1 MAIFTT
7 LLGALLAILTTI
19 IVEYARKPNLKIKI
33 DQDNDIEYPDVRP
46 AKHAHFLYL
55 KLTNE
60 NLPKAF
66 RWMQRSPA
74 LQVHGFIT
82 FHHLNGQKIFKDSME
97 IRWSRA
103 PEPVATRGVIIDD
116 DDKPKPLFIF
126 DFLRIMLEQRRDIYP
141 GESEPFDVATR
152 FEEEKECYGWNNE
165 TYFIQE
171 GNWRNPNRKLDSGS
185 YLVNVEI
192 VSAGEKCT
200 GLFRLINEGTRKDF
214 RLVEAQEGD
223 KVTE

>member
-1 MAIFTT
+1 MELFTT
-7 LLGALLAILTTI
+7 LLGALLAIFTTI
-19 IVEYARKPNLKIKI
+19 VVEYARKPKLKIII
-33 DQDNDIEYPDVRP
+33 DKDKDIEYLEERP

-66 RWMQRSPA
+66 QWMQRSPA

-82 FHHLNGQKIFKDSME
+82 FHHLNGQKIFKGPME
-97 IRWSRA
+97 IRWSNA
-103 PEPVATRGVIIDD
+103 PEPVPIQGVLLDGD
-116 DDKPKPLFIF
+116 QHKPIFLF
-126 DFLRIMLEQRRDIYP
+126 DFLRILLEQRRDIYP

-165 TYFIQE
+165 TYFISPP
-171 GNWRNPNRKLDSGS
+171 NWRNPDRKLDFGC

-192 VSAGEKCT
+192 ISAGEKCS
-200 GLFRLINEGTRKDF
+200 GLFRLINEDAGKILDWRKHKKGTR
-214 RLVEAQEGD
+214 
-223 KVTE
+223 